1 VLLVATRH
9 GACVAKV
16 RAANQLKALI
26 VGAPEELRAE
36 LRGLTKR
43 QVGRCARLQD
53 RPACS
58 VELRMTVR
66 PLRSTE
72 QRIQL
77 LAAEAAGLR
86 AELDRLVI
94 AVAPWLLELPG
105 WDRSAPPRCW

>member
-58 VELRMTVR
+58 PELRMTVR
-66 PLRSTE
+66 ALRSTASSTGRCTPWPLSGCATTRQPTPM
-72 QRIQL
+72 QR
-77 LAAEAAGLR
+77 AGGR
-86 AELDRLVI
+86 R
-94 AVAPWLLELPG
+94 
-105 WDRSAPPRCW
+105 